1 MKVFVVEGSYYDRK
15 QGVFTKR
22 WIVGVYSSVERAHEV
37 CMELYAIE
45 KYKNDENYGFAIW
58 ERDLDGE
65 SEPEP

>member
-45 KYKNDENYGFAIW
+45 KYKND
-58 ERDLDGE
+58 
-65 SEPEP
+65 